1 MFGDEEREQTSKEDE
16 SVEMDEENMF
26 QDSWESDEKYSKYIE
41 RETEEDSIKAEYVEV
56 KLLENANLN
65 SK

>member
-26 QDSWESDEKYSKYIE
+26 QDSWESDETYFKYIE
-41 RETEEDSIKAEYVEV
+41 RETEEDSVKAEYVEV

-65 SK
+65 CK

>member
-26 QDSWESDEKYSKYIE
+26 QDSWESDEKHSKYIE
-41 RETEEDSIKAEYVEV
+41 RETEEDSVKAEYVEV